1 MIADAITQR
10 TLSSPEWFAAWF
22 DSVHYHTLYAGR
34 DEAEAAALVDRLMA
48 TLDLKT
54 GAAILDLGCGTGRH
68 ARALA
73 ARGFDV
79 TGLDL
84 SAESIRQARHSQRSN
99 LRYVRQDMR
108 QPFGVNAFD
117 CVLNFFTSFGYFDEA
132 ADHLAVARNISA
144 SLRPGGR
151 LVLDY
156 LNVRHAEAHI
166 TREEETRRD
175 GVTYRLSR
183 WTDDDH
189 IYKRIVIGEGRDPA
203 PLEYTERIA
212 KLTLEDFRFVL
223 GLHDLDI
230 ESVHG
235 DYNLAPF
242 DVETSPRLIVLA
254 SSRQVPADA
263 ADRLRGHAQV

>member
-1 MIADAITQR
+1 MCI
-10 TLSSPEWFAAWF
+10 
-22 DSVHYHTLYAGR
+22 R
-34 DEAEAAALVDRLMA
+34 DR
-48 TLDLKT
+48 
-54 GAAILDLGCGTGRH
+54 
-68 ARALA
+68 A

-189 IYKRIVIGEGRDPA
+189 IYKRIC
-203 PLEYTERIA
+203 LLYT
-212 KLTLEDFRFVL
+212 
-223 GLHDLDI
+223 
-230 ESVHG
+230 S
-235 DYNLAPF
+235 
-242 DVETSPRLIVLA
+242 
-254 SSRQVPADA
+254 DA
-263 ADRLRGHAQV
+263 ADE